1 MNALPFKLAQAT
13 STARGRTLVV
23 DDSPLE
29 PRLALDN
36 SNQPPATPAA
46 NPSRPLDWTMLA
58 LWLSIV
64 FCFAALAFALYVIWA
79 KCGGT

>member
-1 MNALPFKLAQAT
+1 MNALPFKLAEAT
-13 STARGRTLVV
+13 STVRGRTLVA
-23 DDSPLE
+23 DDFPLE

-46 NPSRPLDWTMLA
+46 NPSSPLDWTLLA
-58 LWLSIV
+58 VWLFTV

-79 KCGGT
+79 KCRGT